1 MMYTCPNAA
10 LAQSISNMFFIMLP
24 AKGTP
29 LPSIALRLKLLED
42 AERTSAVTV
51 AAVYAVR

>member
-51 AAVYAVR
+51 AAV